1 MVAHLLNVSR
11 ASLAAADQAPA
22 GHVDVRPN
30 IRSRTAAS
38 PLRLECLPGPAGLER
53 LAPVWN
59 TVVERAALTHPF
71 ATHEWMRAWCATQI
85 DPARLRCFVVRAGDD
100 VVAIAPLVERRGP
113 TGLTLTRS
121 GVSCAHTPRLDL
133 IVADR
138 HEESYRLLWQAIAP
152 RGWTE
157 SLELQDLDVNGPTF
171 PAIKRLARRD
181 GLLVGCHPTL
191 DAPYIDLAGTWDE
204 YYRALHPERRDTLSR
219 RLRRLSRL
227 GDVRL
232 ETVRD
237 RAALPEALDRAF
249 QLEAAAWK
257 YSAGTAILCRPEL
270 VRFYTEMAHGM
281 AARGWLR
288 LQFLTVRGERIAFL
302 LGLEYGNRLYSL
314 KTGYDPA
321 YSSYSP
327 GQQLFQLA
335 IRDAFE
341 RGLDAVDL
349 LGARTAWKLHWTARS
364 AQHYRVTVLP
374 RTVAGRLAHAIRFR
388 MIPGIR
394 RSHLYREYRAR
405 YRQPESRRAAGVRGR
420 PERS

>member
-1 MVAHLLNVSR
+1 M
-11 ASLAAADQAPA
+11 
-22 GHVDVRPN
+22 
-30 IRSRTAAS
+30 S

-59 TVVERAALTHPF
+59 TVVERAALKHPF

-85 DPARLRCFVVRAGDD
+85 DPERLRCFVVRAGDD

-113 TGLTLTRS
+113 AGLTLTRS

-133 IVADR
+133 IVADG
-138 HEESYRLLWQAIAP
+138 HDEAYRLLWQAIAP
-152 RGWTE
+152 RGWSE

-171 PAIKRLARRD
+171 AAIHTLARRD

-191 DAPYIDLAGTWDE
+191 EAPCIALEGTWDD
-204 YYRALHPERRDTLSR
+204 YYRGLPRERRDALAK

-232 ETVRD
+232 ETVRE

-270 VRFYTEMAHGM
+270 VRFYTEMAVGM
-281 AARGWLR
+281 ADRGWLR
-288 LQFLTVRGERIAFL
+288 LQFLTVGGERVAFL
-302 LGLEYGNRLYSL
+302 FGLEYGRRLYSL

-335 IRDAFE
+335 IREAFE
-341 RGLDAVDL
+341 RGLDAFDL
-349 LGARTAWKLHWTARS
+349 LGSRTAWKRHWTAQS

-374 RTVAGRLAHAIRFR
+374 RTVAGRLAHAIRFQL
-388 MIPGIR
+388 IPGLR
-394 RSHLYREYRAR
+394 RSHLYQEYRAR
-405 YRQPESRRAAGVRGR
+405 YRRPERHHAAGVRGR
-420 PERS
+420 SERS